1 MNIIFLLLSLLII
14 NPDFPSAG
22 SLQLTLV
29 SETELTDSEGWIYQT
44 HFSRYEHHDGQFYL
58 TVMNPPL
65 ISGYDLESGNQ
76 VSFENIEGDGPHE
89 IDEILSM
96 DITDDHLY
104 VMNRM
109 GRIVGIPLHDSDPFE
124 LNTQITMSKDLVK
137 ANDRFV
143 IANDSH
149 NESHYLTS
157 ADPETGDTHSFGP
170 EQRIENILLQP
181 FTDGGVLLKQDESLF
196 VITPHGQDIYR
207 FSADDLEEKGVITLD
222 LPDFESST
230 ASHEM
235 QAYFDDPE
243 LMISFTGENSIITQ
257 MIPLQSDYLIEVL
270 HAHDDYSRELY
281 ILNDQF
287 ELQCR
292 KVLPDDLNGM
302 ESPKIHA
309 SDGEYLYF
317 YREEIHHDEDD
328 DVKKAIAVYRAEC

>member
-1 MNIIFLLLSLLII
+1 MLFLFLIV
-14 NPDFPSAG
+14 NDQWLVGQPPDT
-22 SLQLTLV
+22 LQLTLI
-29 SETELTDSEGWIYQT
+29 EEIELTDQEGLMYQDPLSRFGYSEGN
-44 HFSRYEHHDGQFYL
+44 FYF
-58 TVMNPPL
+58 TVLRPPL

-96 DITDDHLY
+96 EITDDHIY

-109 GRIVGIPLHDSDPFE
+109 GRIVGIPLHESDPVEF
-124 LNTQITMSKDLVK
+124 NTQITMSKDLVK

-143 IANDSH
+143 VANDSH

-170 EQRIENILLQP
+170 EQQIENILLQP

-207 FSADDLEEKGVITLD
+207 FSADDLEEKDVITLD
-222 LPDFESST
+222 LPNFESST

-257 MIPLQSDYLIEVL
+257 MIPLQSDYMIEVL

-281 ILNDQF
+281 MLNDQF

-309 SDGEYLYF
+309 SDGEFLYF
-317 YREEIHHDEDD
+317 YREEIHHDEED